1 MKWVDGGGFFC
12 CILLHGV
19 ILSFSSADH
28 GWFRLDLYP
37 SIAVPFCL
45 TWDYEPSLS
54 PDDGDEMHSA
64 CYMFVQ
70 NLPHRTAQD
79 VTCFKPTNLL
89 GCGCFEQG
97 EIFA

>member
-1 MKWVDGGGFFC
+1 MSRTLVNGNALQTQTSTGG
-12 CILLHGV
+12 
-19 ILSFSSADH
+19 
-28 GWFRLDLYP
+28 
-37 SIAVPFCL
+37 
-45 TWDYEPSLS
+45 LS

-89 GCGCFEQG
+89 GCGRFEQG